1 MRLNNSL
8 TVLPSASSRLGSGL
22 GGRGEAGGGGR
33 GEAGGGPG
41 RSSWSA
47 AEEGLVTQC

>member
-1 MRLNNSL
+1 MRLNHSL
-8 TVLPSASSRLGSGL
+8 TVLPSASSGLGSGL